1 MAVGAGQ
8 RACKN
13 QYFRPKT
20 RSANSIAVLRLAFQN
35 CLQNRHKMQLSRSR
49 FFYRKTTLSCPK
61 ARFNTEN
68 CRNENISLK
77 NRNQVQ
83 RKLKT
88 TAIRGKW
95 CTKPSTQKK
104 PFFTA
109 KLPEVRRQT
118 SSLAVSLSPSFF
130 GVQSSPPVKEHYS
143 SFHFAGTLSGSNT
156 SRGSLNLALLQWV
169 LLCYCLSEH

>member
-1 MAVGAGQ
+1 M
-8 RACKN
+8 
-13 QYFRPKT
+13 
-20 RSANSIAVLRLAFQN
+20 LRLAFQN

-49 FFYRKTTLSCPK
+49 FFYRKTTLSCLQ

-83 RKLKT
+83 RKLKPIAT
-88 TAIRGKW
+88 GGKW

-118 SSLAVSLSPSFF
+118 SSLAVFLSPSFF
-130 GVQSSPPVKEHYS
+130 GVQFSSPVKEHYS
-143 SFHFAGTLSGSNT
+143 SFQFAGTPSGSKT
-156 SRGSLNLALLQWV
+156 SKGSLNLALLQWL
-169 LLCYCLSEH
+169 LLC